1 MASQLQHQVSDLSAT
16 DAAAAASVANKVSDA
31 AADSHAAL
39 VATHGPDNLRKAV
52 SEVASDAG
60 ESSNVPQDDRSSR
73 VYPYNAYLHPFTILA
88 KPSMKG
94 GDDLATLQQ
103 RLLVPSLLPAG
114 IDAHLLLEERERFI
128 QTRIQQRIRELES
141 FPATIAQVP
150 TYENAS
156 SDPSQPKHNNAKVK
170 ALIELKSLHLLE
182 RQKHMRE
189 KVISSM
195 NLATSLGLDRSAFRR
210 VRKQA
215 LRDARVTE
223 QLERKQRTE
232 RERKVKQ
239 RHTDYLTMICNHGKD
254 MLAAHG
260 KSTDQAKK
268 IGRMVLKFHADT
280 EREEQKRIERL
291 AKDRLNALKADDEE
305 AYLKLIDTAKDTRIT
320 HLLQQTDA
328 YLDSLAQA
336 VRAQQDDDSH
346 IDWTTTDG
354 TEGAAVDETT
364 FGASRQDDA
373 GDDNGRVDYYSVA
386 HRIT

>member
-1 MASQLQHQVSDLSAT
+1 
-16 DAAAAASVANKVSDA
+16 
-31 AADSHAAL
+31 
-39 VATHGPDNLRKAV
+39 
-52 SEVASDAG
+52 
-60 ESSNVPQDDRSSR
+60 
-73 VYPYNAYLHPFTILA
+73 
-88 KPSMKG
+88 MKG

-239 RHTDYLTMICNHGKD
+239 L
-254 MLAAHG
+254 
-260 KSTDQAKK
+260 S
-268 IGRMVLKFHADT
+268 
-280 EREEQKRIERL
+280 
-291 AKDRLNALKADDEE
+291 
-305 AYLKLIDTAKDTRIT
+305 LI
-320 HLLQQTDA
+320 
-328 YLDSLAQA
+328 
-336 VRAQQDDDSH
+336 H
-346 IDWTTTDG
+346 I
-354 TEGAAVDETT
+354 
-364 FGASRQDDA
+364 
-373 GDDNGRVDYYSVA
+373 
-386 HRIT
+386 